1 MRKIST
7 LPNSGTDTADY
18 PFGYIID
25 AGGAV
30 PGTPVVEQTYSDVIQ
45 SILHF
50 LSQTGTIP
58 NGLKDNTTNGFQ
70 IFNAIEKYLDPVGT
84 IKLWPSLTVPAGWAI
99 CDGRYLMDTE
109 NPELFSLIGTTYG
122 GTNATAPDGLEHVFF
137 KIPSIGTRFVLGY
150 DATGGVTVGQTGG
163 SATFSILPENL
174 PAHKHDIS
182 GISGGD
188 DNNNNNT
195 VRFAG
200 GDKDQ
205 SETGFFFNNTSAC
218 QETGDGEPV
227 YNLPP
232 YIILPYIIK
241 ISYNQVRL

>member
-7 LPNSGTDTADY
+7 LPNSGTDTVDY

-84 IKLWPSLTVPAGWAI
+84 IKLWPSLTIPDGWMF

-122 GTNATAPDGLEHVFF
+122 STNATAPDGLEHTFF
-137 KIPSIGTRFVLGY
+137 KIPNFGAKYPIGYNSNQDIGYELGSSE
-150 DATGGVTVGQTGG
+150 VT
-163 SATFSILPENL
+163 LYPENI
-174 PAHKHDIS
+174 PAHKHGIL

-200 GDKDQ
+200 GDKGQ
-205 SETGFFFNNTSAC
+205 SETGFFFTNTSAC
-218 QETGDGEPV
+218 QETGQGAPFQFA
-227 YNLPP
+227 PP
-232 YIILPYIIK
+232 SLIIGFIIK